1 MIGLFRIALIML
13 IVFLIQRAFSGT
25 TTSDASNAPGTGV
38 KNQPGE
44 KNTKK
49 SKELGEYIDYEEVDK
64 RG

>member
-25 TTSDASNAPGTGV
+25 KTSDGVNTPRTGAQ
-38 KNQPGE
+38 NQPGE
-44 KNTKK
+44 KNVRK